1 MNDPKGL
8 FNNEPSYFDTL
19 LNSWRDNLQKNEL
32 YRKLTTDTFDINS
45 VNKERVSQVTPL
57 R

>member
-8 FNNEPSYFDTL
+8 FNNEPSYFDIL
-19 LNSWRDNLQKNEL
+19 LDNWKRQFQKSDMYKKHVVN
-32 YRKLTTDTFDINS
+32 KFDINS